1 MNVVREI
8 WSILS
13 PAQKRA
19 GLGLLGWMLVSMVFE
34 MLGIGLMLPALTAMS
49 GSSSMVA
56 SPRVTQAIEWL
67 GNPSQTQL
75 IVGGVV
81 TILMIYGM
89 KAVFVLIATWRQAKY
104 ARRLEKNLC
113 ERLFSTYLAQPW
125 EFHLQRNSAELIRNM
140 NNIGLISDSVGLI
153 LSFVA
158 ELLILVGVS
167 LALLFINPLAS
178 IVTGCLAASSTWFL
192 DRFTKKWST
201 RWGEVS
207 QKHKTLA
214 TKAIHQGL
222 GGVKDAKILGCEA
235 QFLAEYTAHAGILAT
250 TAERHSFFA
259 VIPRLWNEMLG
270 VSALC
275 LLTLIMLW
283 QGMKPEA
290 LVPTLGVFAAA
301 AFRMLPSVH
310 RLSMAMQSLRYL
322 TETVHTIVSELS
334 VGSSAS
340 LPAPEKPVRFRK
352 EIDLRGI
359 HYCYA
364 NSSTQALSN
373 VSVKIPFGSCVG
385 IIGTSGAGKSTL
397 VDILLGL
404 LSPASGCVLVDGVD
418 ISKHLRGW
426 QKIVGYVPQSIYL
439 CDDTIRANIAFG
451 LPEQEIDD
459 TALMLALKAA
469 QLEGFVSELPDGVN
483 TLVGERGVRLSGGQ
497 RQRIGIARALYH
509 DPQVLVL
516 DEATSA
522 LDNETEKGVIAA
534 VDRLHGKKTIVIVAH
549 RLSTVS
555 NCDMLY
561 RLENGRVTQTGSFSE
576 VVQA

>member
-49 GSSSMVA
+49 GSSLMVA
-56 SPRVTQAIEWL
+56 SPLVTQSLQWL

-81 TILMIYGM
+81 TILMIYAM
-89 KAVFVLIATWRQAKY
+89 KAVFVLIATWRQARY
-104 ARRLEKNLC
+104 TRRLEKNLC
-113 ERLFSTYLAQPW
+113 ERMFSTYMAQPW

-140 NNIGLISDSVGLI
+140 NNIGYFADTVGLI
-153 LSFVA
+153 LNIVA
-158 ELLILVGVS
+158 ELFILAGIAVV
-167 LALLFINPLAS
+167 LLFVNPLAS
-178 IVTGCLAASSTWFL
+178 VVTGLLAVSSTWFL
-192 DRFTKKWST
+192 DRFTKHWSV
-201 RWGEVS
+201 RWGEVRHEH
-207 QKHKTLA
+207 QALA
-214 TKAIHQGL
+214 TRAIHQGL
-222 GGVKDAKILGCEA
+222 GGVKDAKVLGRES
-235 QFLAEYTAHAGILAT
+235 QFLDQYSKHAGVLAT
-250 TAERHSFFA
+250 MAERHSFLT

-270 VSALC
+270 VTALC
-275 LLTLIMLW
+275 LLTLVMLW
-283 QGMKPEA
+283 QGMDPQA
-290 LVPTLGVFAAA
+290 LVPALGVFAAA

-310 RLSMAMQSLRYL
+310 RISMAIQSLRYV
-322 TETVHTIVSELS
+322 TETVHTIVSELAMNKPL
-334 VGSSAS
+334 G
-340 LPAPEKPVRFRK
+340 LPPSEKPITFGSEVSLKNISYRYAK
-352 EIDLRGI
+352 AVAPALDQIDIR
-359 HYCYA
+359 
-364 NSSTQALSN
+364 
-373 VSVKIPFGSCVG
+373 IPASSCVG

-404 LSPASGCVLVDGVD
+404 LSPTGGRVLVDDVD
-418 ISKHLRGW
+418 ISRCLRGW

-451 LPEQEIDD
+451 VPEQEIDD

-469 QLEGFVSELPDGVN
+469 QLDGFISELPDGVN

-522 LDNETEKGVIAA
+522 LDNETEKGVMSA

-561 RLENGRVTQTGSFSE
+561 RLEDGRVTQTGTFAE
-576 VVQA
+576 VVQP